1 MHCVLFE
8 GCLMASLQIRD
19 MPEDV
24 YRALSA
30 KALLEH
36 RSLTQQ
42 ALAELV
48 KSLRAERNPAR
59 VQVLAKIR
67 NELNSI
73 SLPAE
78 FSPERLIAEDRLR

>member
-1 MHCVLFE
+1 
-8 GCLMASLQIRD
+8 MASLQIRD
-19 MPEDV
+19 MLEDV

-30 KALLEH
+30 KALLEY

-42 ALAELV
+42 ALVELV

-67 NELNSI
+67 HELNSV
-73 SLPAE
+73 SLPVE
-78 FSPERLIAEDRLR
+78 FSPEHLIAEDRLR

>member
-1 MHCVLFE
+1 
-8 GCLMASLQIRD
+8 MASLQIRD

-67 NELNSI
+67 HELPSV